1 MAYNAKA
8 VGERI
13 YMERVTRRMSKK
25 ELGDAIGVT
34 DQTISNYEDGKFSPD
49 LPKAVARADLFGMTL
64 DDLFGRKVPA

>member
-13 YMERVTRRMSKK
+13 YIERVTRRMSKK

-34 DQTISNYEDGKFSPD
+34 DQTIGNYEEGRFSPD
-49 LPKAVARADLFGMTL
+49 LPKAVAMADLFGMTL
-64 DDLFGRKVPA
+64 DELFGRKAPA

>member
-13 YMERVTRRMSKK
+13 YIERVTRRMSKR
-25 ELGDAIGVT
+25 ELGDAIGVS

-49 LPKAVARADLFGMTL
+49 LPKACAMADLFGMTL
-64 DDLFGRKVPA
+64 DDLFCRKIPA